1 MRNQSGLFA
10 IFDGHGGVEVAEF
23 ASRNFEETFRSNPH
37 YKSMNYEL
45 ALQETFMK
53 MDEMLMTPEGKM

>member
-1 MRNQSGLFA
+1 
-10 IFDGHGGVEVAEF
+10 
-23 ASRNFEETFRSNPH
+23 
-37 YKSMNYEL
+37 MNYEL

>member
-1 MRNQSGLFA
+1 
-10 IFDGHGGVEVAEF
+10 VAEF
-23 ASRNFEETFRSNPH
+23 VSRNFEEVFRSSPH

-53 MDEMLMTPEGKM
+53 MDEMLMTPEGKMQIVEINKQYPANVS